1 MPARAGA
8 ERATGWKVGAALRE
22 RYLEV
27 VASIYLY
34 NEHRGYTALDR
45 VLEGARRR
53 CPDDAGFIAAVA
65 SHRADERKHYTMF
78 RRWFELRGRMPLAV
92 DRSYGHIDR
101 FVRFAF
107 GCPIDQL
114 EVDRVVADPAEFER
128 LCRVIV
134 LTEQRGLAQVEALL
148 RNRMIRADKAM
159 HRIFSVIHEDEPSHF
174 LPYREWLERQGR
186 EAATWRERLA
196 DALIHKVLL
205 LAKLP
210 ALFFDAGA
218 KRLADWPDAGE
229 VAT

>member
-1 MPARAGA
+1 VPAPAEAGGT
-8 ERATGWKVGAALRE
+8 TGWRISAAVRE

-45 VLEGARRR
+45 VLEAARQR
-53 CPDDAGFIAAVA
+53 CPEDGAFIAAVA
-65 SHRADERKHYTMF
+65 SHRTDERKHYVMF

-101 FVRFAF
+101 FVRLIF
-107 GCPIDQL
+107 GCSIDEL
-114 EVDRVVADPAEFER
+114 DVGHVVADPAAFER

-148 RNRMIRADKAM
+148 ASRLIRADKAM
-159 HRIFSVIHEDEPSHF
+159 HRIFRVIHEDEPSHF
-174 LPYREWLERQGR
+174 LPYRAWLERQGCAV
-186 EAATWRERLA
+186 ETWRERLA
-196 DALIHKVLL
+196 DAAIHKVLL

-218 KRLADWPDAGE
+218 LRLKEWPDAGE
-229 VAT
+229 SV